1 MKLNT
6 EYTMLIHIFASVP
19 GQNLGAGGGSG
30 CQEDPGIDLTCLLMH
45 KAMSGGTERGAC
57 HSRKGDQVII
67 RGPGIV
73 IHGHFFLGISEPRA
87 SGSREQPVY
96 CMSPRCLAFNFYF
109 SFIYTLFFY

>member
-1 MKLNT
+1 
-6 EYTMLIHIFASVP
+6 MLIHIFASVP

-73 IHGHFFLGISEPRA
+73 IHGHFFFGNFGATSVWKPRA
-87 SGSREQPVY
+87 ASLLHVAP
-96 CMSPRCLAFNFYF
+96 
-109 SFIYTLFFY
+109 LFGFQFLF